1 MIFGGEIADP
11 PTSDY
16 MWVGLE
22 KKFQVT
28 NWPQGTWPNGQWSD
42 YPPIPEYYNPGKH
55 PYKSYFTT
63 VAYGGNGDYVP
74 VNPPDPAS
82 RPQMV

>member
-1 MIFGGEIADP
+1 MASRYLARWG
-11 PTSDY
+11 S
-16 MWVGLE
+16 GL
-22 KKFQVT
+22 T
-28 NWPQGTWPNGQWSD
+28 TPNT
-42 YPPIPEYYNPGKH
+42 EYYNPGKH

-82 RPQMV
+82 LPTDGMTVSDDITYMRQGKKRFVRKFM